1 MPGTNVVQ
9 LRLRGGPVVSVVC
22 LLMMGLLS
30 AIGVRS
36 LWATGHS
43 KPTTRH
49 EFDAEEAVAE
59 YREVI
64 ARRDAQ
70 TTPEG
75 RAQYEGV
82 IYRMRRVWEVSQGE
96 DSLHETAFGEPDGG

>member
-1 MPGTNVVQ
+1 MI
-9 LRLRGGPVVSVVC
+9 
-22 LLMMGLLS
+22 GLLS

-36 LWATGHS
+36 LWDRGHS
-43 KPTTRH
+43 KPIASND
-49 EFDAEEAVAE
+49 FDAGKAVAE
-59 YREVI
+59 YRKVI

-75 RAQYEGV
+75 RAQFEGV
-82 IYRMRRVWEVSQGE
+82 IYRMHRVWEVSQGE